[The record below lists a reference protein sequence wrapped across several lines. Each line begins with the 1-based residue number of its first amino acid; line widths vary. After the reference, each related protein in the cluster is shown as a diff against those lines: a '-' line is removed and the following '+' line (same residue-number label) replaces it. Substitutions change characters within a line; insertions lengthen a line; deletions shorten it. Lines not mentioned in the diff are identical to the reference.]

1 MTREALIKV
10 KNEKGAESRMG
21 ELYWEADDKGT
32 MPMASLSYLTQ
43 YLQQL
48 HIIVNKH
55 LIILYNLY
63 CFQICTYIELSVIC
77 LQIYTNSLHWQQDGC
92 WKLKMKIVYLK

>member
-1 MTREALIKV
+1 
-10 KNEKGAESRMG
+10 
-21 ELYWEADDKGT
+21 
-32 MPMASLSYLTQ
+32 MASLSYLAQ

-48 HIIVNKH
+48 HIIVKKH

-63 CFQICTYIELSVIC
+63 CFQICTYIELNVIC

-92 WKLKMKIVYLK
+92 